1 LARLKQHP
9 KPNKQSSD
17 MLALVMLNTT
27 SNQLKLA
34 LNRQTLQVQASRRKM
49 VDSRLNNLHY
59 ESFGF
64 EDLAHEYDI

>member
-1 LARLKQHP
+1 
-9 KPNKQSSD
+9 
-17 MLALVMLNTT
+17 MLAVVMLNTT